1 MQGSFRFPEFY
12 LESRCKSLKRL
23 RDTILPLETWDYS
36 TCSVCDIRYR
46 QAWYYAYM
54 LLWDFVRS
62 AIRGIKFLLWIGIL
76 LISLPGS
83 TPALRDPAE
92 SIRQYTR
99 GVEFE
104 FVGWTLESLW
114 GKLGQF
120 SLSVTSHM
128 SEGNRR
134 AVVLEYF
141 QDLKEVQALERRAVE
156 IIGDPNQNPGAG
168 EYEQLQAQLDEMESF
183 LATQKPL
190 VEAILEQQ
198 ASQVIGSLGIG
209 VGGRIFPPLSFEFTQ
224 LPLSLI
230 VSPRDVIV
238 QEANI
243 PLVATLTLEDKIS
256 LEGQV
261 DEGFDVSSL
270 VVNVGGVGTYP
281 TMVLESSS
289 LPWVVETVIHEW
301 VHNYLTLRPLGLN
314 YLTSHELRT
323 MNETTASILGKEI
336 ARDMLSRYYP
346 EFVPPPETSNPET
359 PSEEPP
365 AFDFR
370 AEMHE
375 IRVTADD
382 LLAQGKIEEA
392 EDYMEE
398 RRQFLWE
405 KGYRIRKLNQA
416 YFAFHGAYADEP
428 GGASGEDP
436 VGAAV
441 RELWDRI
448 SDPAEFLWTM
458 SWMNDFSDLEQVLEE
473 SVTTP

>member
-1 MQGSFRFPEFY
+1 MDIVNTVESVTTIPPET
-12 LESRCKSLKRL
+12 R
-23 RDTILPLETWDYS
+23 DYS
-36 TCSVCDIRYR
+36 TGPWKPLTRSCP
-46 QAWYYAYM
+46 WYYAYM

-62 AIRGIKFLLWIGIL
+62 AFRGIKLLFWIAIL
-76 LISLPGS
+76 WISLPGS
-83 TPALRDPAE
+83 SPALRDPAE
-92 SIRQYTR
+92 DIRRYTR
-99 GVEFE
+99 EVEFE

-120 SLSVTSHM
+120 SLGVTSHM
-128 SEGNRR
+128 DEGDRKA
-134 AVVLEYF
+134 AVLDYF
-141 QDLKEVQALERRAVE
+141 HSLGEIQALERRAEE
-156 IIGDPNQNPGAG
+156 IFGDPNQDQGADG
-168 EYEQLQAQLDEMESF
+168 LGHIQTQLQEMESA
-183 LATQKPL
+183 LAIQKPI
-190 VEAILEQQ
+190 VEAILEEQV
-198 ASQVIGSLGIG
+198 SQVIGSLGIG
-209 VGGRIFPPLSFEFTQ
+209 VGGRIFPPLSFEFTA

-243 PLVATLTLEDKIS
+243 PLVASLDLEDKIA
-256 LEGQV
+256 LEERV
-261 DEGFDVSSL
+261 EEELNVSSL

-289 LPWVVETVIHEW
+289 LSWVVETVIHEW

-336 ARDMLSRYYP
+336 AREMLSRYYP
-346 EFVPPPETSNPET
+346 EFVPPPETSAPER
-359 PSEEPP
+359 PPDEPP
-365 AFDFR
+365 AFNFR
-370 AEMHE
+370 EAMHE
-375 IRVTADD
+375 TRVLADE
-382 LLAQGKIEEA
+382 LLAQGKIEQA
-392 EDYMEE
+392 EEYMEQ

-428 GGASGEDP
+428 GGAGGEDP

-448 SDPAEFLWTM
+448 PDPAEFLWTM
-458 SWMNDFSDLEQVLEE
+458 SWMNDFSDLEATLQGDLT
-473 SVTTP
+473 SP